1 MVLLSGEAPQMIVK
15 MMMMM
20 KKKVERERRDW
31 CEGVNMLVCFVKL
44 LFSVDVAT

>member
-15 MMMMM
+15 MMMM
-20 KKKVERERRDW
+20 KKKVERERTDW

-44 LFSVDVAT
+44 LFSGDVAT

>member
-1 MVLLSGEAPQMIVK
+1 MALLSGEAPQMIVK
-15 MMMMM
+15 MMM

-44 LFSVDVAT
+44 LFSGDVAT